1 MNDETMLDQNEV
13 NDEKQ
18 NKASENVNEKLGS
31 PEAKASGEKKKG
43 WSKAGKVGA
52 AAALGAA
59 ILTPLAVFPDA
70 PIDGNENEIG
80 DIGLDD
86 SNLEDSQ
93 EFVGSSSDMHF
104 EGHTMEV
111 SHSVDDSMSFSQA
124 FAAARHDVGAG
135 GLFVWH
141 GHTFGTYYG
150 NEWNAM
156 SPEEKDQYW
165 ADVNHTTS
173 GINEEIAQNDE
184 GTDVNADPASV
195 SEPGEATDEHLS
207 DSQDNNSSEEGQDE
221 ALATAEPDD
230 NGLATAEPVELDD
243 DDLASVDP
251 VELDDDD
258 LATVEPVELDDDLA
272 TVEPVELDDD
282 DLAPA
287 DPVELDDDDLATV
300 EPVELDDDDLA
311 TVEPIELDDDG
322 LATVEP
328 IELDDDGLATVE
340 PVELGDDDLVAVE
353 PFELDDDGLAA
364 VEPFESDEDLDFDID
379 EPIVTEPTDD
389 DSFGSVDLEEGDM
402 DLGSDDFLIPDE
414 VDMLDDALATD
425 NPDIDNFASIGLDP
439 DIPIDND
446 MDMGEFV

>member
-258 LATVEPVELDDDLA
+258 LATVEPVELDDD
-272 TVEPVELDDD
+272 